1 MGNQAEREMKILE
14 FMKEWIDNNDY
25 PPTVRD
31 ICSALN
37 IKSTSTVHKALGS
50 LEQQGYIRKDP
61 VKKRA
66 IKIIDKDEQAA
77 VKEKKVNESSERV
90 DIVDVPVIGRIAAG
104 EPILAEQ
111 NIEDSFPIPARYLG
125 HGNNFMLRVKG
136 DSMINAGIFNGDFLL
151 IEECNTAHNGEI
163 VAAMV
168 EGAEYGATVKKFY
181 KENGHIRLQ
190 PENDEYE
197 PIIVDDCTIVGKVKG
212 VFRYFN

>member
-14 FMKEWIDNNDY
+14 FMKEWIDKNDY

-31 ICSALN
+31 ICSALS
-37 IKSTSTVHKALGS
+37 IKSTSTVHKALGN

-66 IKIIDKDEQAA
+66 IKIIDQPGAA
-77 VKEKKVNESSERV
+77 AQNIKAAQENTERI
-90 DIVDVPVIGRIAAG
+90 DIVEVPVVGRIAAG

-111 NIEDSFPIPARYLG
+111 NIEDSFPIPSRYLG
-125 HGNNFMLRVKG
+125 RGNNFMLRVKG

-151 IEECNTAHNGEI
+151 IEECNVAHNGEI

-168 EGAEYGATVKKFY
+168 EGSEYGATVKKFY

-190 PENDEYE
+190 PENDDY
-197 PIIVDDCTIVGKVKG
+197 
-212 VFRYFN
+212 